1 MATRDEIIEK
11 IAVMQRAK
19 AKLQAYRDVIAWIE
33 KYERTLMRKHSDA
46 AKKKDK
52 LGKVDKKGNAYYA
65 ALNETV
71 QLQYQIKEA
80 KQLRLTLSEVALQIA
95 EDSEQAEK
103 GFTDMVDEDMKE
115 AR

>member
-1 MATRDEIIEK
+1 MVTKDEIIEK
-11 IAVMQRAK
+11 IEGLQRAK

-33 KYERTLMRKHSDA
+33 KYEGTLMRKHSDA
-46 AKKKDK
+46 EKKKDK
-52 LGKVDKKGNAYYA
+52 LGKAVADGKAYYV

-95 EDSEQAEK
+95 EDSAKAEK
-103 GFTDMVDEDMKE
+103 GFSDMAKKV
-115 AR
+115 